1 MMISPGAPF
10 GRIVIIFAA
19 LSAAFVTA
27 IAQSVSPSPNPAKA
41 DDTTEKDVITLSPFV
56 VTGANDAGYSGQQTL
71 IGSRTAKKLIDIPAN
86 ITIINK
92 EMLEDLNVTNLSQA
106 VRFGVSGVTQNATIN
121 DDFNIR
127 GFRTETAMRNGVTKS
142 ANRTNPMYDVGRVEV
157 IKGPAAMMLGN
168 NSFLGGAINIV
179 SIQPTAVRTAEIKTT
194 VASDSYVRVAAN
206 ATGPVYKSDDLTVNY
221 RFTVGGLTGDREKA
235 IENLEQQFVGGAFTA
250 YFGASSTLMVNAYY
264 FKDSSYL
271 YLNDFLDLTSTVNSK
286 FNQYSTASF
295 SPSRPQDSKWKSEDS
310 FLDLQYLTRLTEHG
324 NVRFYYSGTAIREDR
339 RHVRGITVQADNFTL
354 NRQDIPLG
362 IERVNHNLQLDYIH
376 NLELSSV
383 KVDSTLGVDG
393 ATTYSRQKQ
402 SVNTPPPLNTR
413 NPDFAPD
420 AAFFSAPQPG
430 AGLPHQTDTA
440 SKPMLLSYYF
450 QENVS
455 LLKDRLTLIGGL
467 RWFAPGGTN
476 ENYVTNV
483 VTNRN
488 RTHFKVHKYGVVAK
502 VLPSV
507 SVYYTDAQ
515 NVFVQTGFADKLVS
529 GDQLGA
535 PAGNQEGQL
544 VEYGVKFNH
553 KVSENVNVYGTLAH
567 FDMALTNI
575 KTVGTLPNGN
585 TGQIISA
592 RDTSEGWEFDFGLST
607 KFGSGRADV
616 IFAYFDGESATA
628 ANPKLQAVD
637 FAPRKYSLLAKYRWT
652 DTALKGLMIGAAM
665 MDQSGKRNITYNT
678 DYPLIVSAFAGY
690 NWGKNWIVQLNLD
703 NLTDKRY
710 IVGMAANG
718 LVYGS
723 DSFQPRLEV
732 GYKW

>member
-1 MMISPGAPF
+1 M
-10 GRIVIIFAA
+10 
-19 LSAAFVTA
+19 
-27 IAQSVSPSPNPAKA
+27 IAQTVPAPGTSAQQNKDE
-41 DDTTEKDVITLSPFV
+41 DDKEITQLSPFV
-56 VTGANDAGYSGQQTL
+56 VVAQSDDGYSGQQTV
-71 IGSRTAKKLIDIPAN
+71 IGSRTAKNLIDIPAN

-92 EMLEDLNVTNLSQA
+92 ELLDDLNVTNLAQA

-168 NSFLGGAINIV
+168 NSFLGGAINLV
-179 SIQPTAVRTAEIKTT
+179 SIQPTATRSHEIKTT
-194 VASDSYVRVAAN
+194 LSNDSYFRVAAN
-206 ATGPVYKSDDLTVNY
+206 TMGPLFKTDDVTVNY
-221 RFTVGGLTGDREKA
+221 RFTLGGLTGDREKA
-235 IENLEQQFVGGAFTA
+235 IESLEQKFIGCAFTA
-250 YFGASSTLMVNAYY
+250 YFGASSSLMVNAYY
-264 FKDSSYL
+264 FQDNGYL
-271 YLNDFLDLTSTVNSK
+271 YLNDFLDITSTVNSR
-286 FNQYSTASF
+286 FNQYSTPGF
-295 SPSRPQDSKWKSEDS
+295 SPSRPQDNKWDSTDS
-310 FLDLQYLTRLTEHG
+310 FLDLQYLTRLSENG
-324 NVRFYYSGTAIREDR
+324 NVRFYYSGTSIREDR
-339 RHVRGITVQADNFTL
+339 RHVRGISVAADNFTL

-376 NLELSSV
+376 HFELPYV

-402 SVNTPPPLNTR
+402 SVNTPPPLDTR
-413 NPDFAPD
+413 NPNFAAD
-420 AAFFSAPQPG
+420 ATFFSTPQPG

-440 SKPMLLSYYF
+440 SRPVLLSYYF
-450 QENVS
+450 QENIA
-455 LLKDRLTLIGGL
+455 LLKDRLTLVGGL
-467 RWFAPGGTN
+467 RWFNPGGTN

-483 VTNRN
+483 VTNRD
-488 RTHFKVHKYGVVAK
+488 RRHFKVHKYGAVVK

-515 NVFVQTGFADKLVS
+515 NVFVQTGFADKVVA

-544 VEYGVKFNH
+544 EEYGLKFNH
-553 KVSENVNVYGTLAH
+553 RLSEGLNVYGTVAH

-575 KTVGTLPNGN
+575 KTVGTLPSGN

-592 RDTSEGWEFDFGLST
+592 QDSSEGWEFDLGLGT
-607 KFGSGRADV
+607 TLGSGRADI
-616 IFAYFDGESATA
+616 IFAYFDGDSATA
-628 ANPKLQAVD
+628 ANPSLQAVD
-637 FAPRKYSLLAKYRWT
+637 FAPRKYSFLAKYRWT
-652 DTALKGLMIGAAM
+652 GTALKGLTVGAAL

-678 DYPLIVSAFAGY
+678 DYPLIVNAFAGY
-690 NWGKNWIVQLNLD
+690 NWGRNWTVQLNLD
-703 NLTDKRY
+703 NLTDERY

-723 DSFQPRLEV
+723 DTFQPRLEV
-732 GYKW
+732 GYRW